1 MKQII
6 CAVLFGLLCSNSAAI
21 QADQSD
27 VLRNDNGEIETK
39 GVVQSGRL
47 VNGIGVRIERY
58 KFAVSLRYFNQ
69 YVCGASIIT
78 PSHALTSAFCA
89 TKYLHV
95 NIYGSSAS
103 TISGGI
109 EIPVVQI
116 VVHPSYVGLT
126 FGVPNF
132 DVAVVI
138 VPTNAFQGTNMA
150 PIALQ
155 STELPVESR
164 CYLVGWGETNVIS
177 FASLTQLRYASMNIV
192 SQSTCTRSWY
202 GVPITSERICARY
215 CFGVDACRSDIGS
228 PLVCNGKLTG
238 FVSITSNNCDGVRP
252 AIFTKVAA
260 PSIRSFIRNQTGI

>member
-47 VNGIGVRIERY
+47 MGSE
-58 KFAVSLRYFNQ
+58 SCFNLLVIQ
-69 YVCGASIIT
+69 
-78 PSHALTSAFCA
+78 
-89 TKYLHV
+89 V

-132 DVAVVI
+132 DVAVVT
-138 VPTNAFQGTNMA
+138 VPTNAFQGANMA

-155 STELPVESR
+155 STELPVGSS
-164 CYLVGWGETNVIS
+164 CYVVGWGETNVIF

-202 GVPITSERICARY
+202 GVPITSE
-215 CFGVDACRSDIGS
+215 
-228 PLVCNGKLTG
+228 
-238 FVSITSNNCDGVRP
+238 
-252 AIFTKVAA
+252 
-260 PSIRSFIRNQTGI
+260 